1 MYPIF
6 RKPRSGRLPTTA
18 EHPSQNNHIA
28 SQRSVTTSADDE
40 GVEWLRPVYS
50 TAKRS
55 QVCGLM
61 CSTRNNIRFYDRDVS
76 AALNIRRCAVG
87 PRPRPTELCYWEGS
101 LAMPKPGQPGQ
112 EWVYLRDKALLPHK
126 APKDLAALQRC
137 EQSVIEAIDA
147 AGHAMQELSR
157 LETGLDTQ
165 RLQQCC
171 QEFMKHVK
179 ASKPQVVPIEDC
191 SMALLTQDL
200 VKKAVSTP
208 ASGRDFQATVYQ
220 SMVKAHVAS
229 EKVGI
234 VSLQIDAMQALLSSH
249 VKQEK

>member
-1 MYPIF
+1 M
-6 RKPRSGRLPTTA
+6 
-18 EHPSQNNHIA
+18 
-28 SQRSVTTSADDE
+28 SV
-40 GVEWLRPVYS
+40 VPV
-50 TAKRS
+50 A
-55 QVCGLM
+55 
-61 CSTRNNIRFYDRDVS
+61 
-76 AALNIRRCAVG
+76 
-87 PRPRPTELCYWEGS
+87 
-101 LAMPKPGQPGQ
+101 
-112 EWVYLRDKALLPHK
+112 HK
-126 APKDLAALQRC
+126 APKDLAALQQC

-171 QEFMKHVK
+171 QEFMEHVK
-179 ASKPQVVPIEDC
+179 VA
-191 SMALLTQDL
+191 QDL

-249 VKQEK
+249 VKQER